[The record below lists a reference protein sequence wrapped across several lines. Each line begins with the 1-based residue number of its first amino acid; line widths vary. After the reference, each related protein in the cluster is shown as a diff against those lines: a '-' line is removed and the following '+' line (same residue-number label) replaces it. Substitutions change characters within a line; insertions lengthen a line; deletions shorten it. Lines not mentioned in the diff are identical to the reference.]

1 MKQLF
6 NLTCIVV
13 VLIVAACSQGGKRAN
28 GNDRERTADSIYN
41 YVKSISMTNPQKAL
55 MTIDKAEREEK
66 LTDLDVNTLKSMVYN
81 NGIHDYAQ
89 AALYARKALDCKS
102 ADKNPER
109 QQMLYDNLSS
119 QYYNCGEY
127 AKSMEVADKGID
139 FAYACGNRKLVAQLM
154 TTIGQCYAQ
163 MGITKNAVSC
173 FDRSILILTEYSKEL
188 GDWSTAYDLV
198 YAESLKA
205 EQLLGISDYKSLLGM
220 RKKYENDLAMLCRL
234 PEGVKGSND
243 MLKANFFSVYALAY
257 ERTGN
262 EKKADALYGKLML
275 TDFARTPKG
284 TSLYVAYLID
294 RKDYKTALE
303 RILREEREWKAEGKD
318 TVNYHYSHKILMNKV
333 RALKGLGRYREAIN
347 TGMTA
352 YDISDSIS
360 RRMKSQNALWL
371 SDQLGKKILRKYI
384 SVQDRKLE
392 MNSAVIFSVSL
403 LLLVC
408 IILLLLL
415 WRSNRLIKNK
425 NRKASALIGD
435 LLRYRAELYARMPEA
450 KRGVEPIQ
458 QTGGADGNDNNGT
471 GQTDGEADCQ
481 YSQYLR
487 IEKTVFDRKL
497 FVRYRLSKDEVADA
511 VGMSISYFNRLFAK
525 YSSLSFN
532 NYINDLRMDY
542 AAKLLKE
549 NPNYSIEAIAQECGV
564 AVRQT
569 FYRLFVKK
577 FGMTPAEYR
586 RSVE

>member
-13 VLIVAACSQGGKRAN
+13 VLIVAACSQGGKGAN

-41 YVKSISMTNPQKAL
+41 HVKSISMTNPQKAL

-66 LTDLDVNTLKSMVYN
+66 LTDLDVYTLKSMVYN

-173 FDRSILILTEYSKEL
+173 FDRSILILTDYSKEL

-262 EKKADALYGKLML
+262 EKKADEFYGKLML

-450 KRGVEPIQ
+450 KRGVEPMQ

-471 GQTDGEADCQ
+471 GQTDGEADYQ